1 MGMKKIRGIEF
12 REKKKKRRSLFHVLY
27 AKLKINI
34 NKKVKILRTQALTV
48 VVLTLKLTKDDVVSS
63 NCRLET
69 MISFKEKKKKK
80 QCNHIISS
88 QFQSTKIDN
97 I

>member
-34 NKKVKILRTQALTV
+34 NKKSKY
-48 VVLTLKLTKDDVVSS
+48 
-63 NCRLET
+63 
-69 MISFKEKKKKK
+69 
-80 QCNHIISS
+80 
-88 QFQSTKIDN
+88 
-97 I
+97 

>member
-34 NKKVKILRTQALTV
+34 NKKVKILRTLALTV

-69 MISFKEKKKKK
+69 MISFKEKKKK

>member
-34 NKKVKILRTQALTV
+34 NKKVKILRTLALTV
-48 VVLTLKLTKDDVVSS
+48 VV
-63 NCRLET
+63 N
-69 MISFKEKKKKK
+69 
-80 QCNHIISS
+80 
-88 QFQSTKIDN
+88 
-97 I
+97 